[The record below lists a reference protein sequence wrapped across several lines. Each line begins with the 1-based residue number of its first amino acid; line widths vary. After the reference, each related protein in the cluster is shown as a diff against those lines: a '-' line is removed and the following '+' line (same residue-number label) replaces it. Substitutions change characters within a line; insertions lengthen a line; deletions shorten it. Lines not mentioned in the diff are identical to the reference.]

1 MAGDRRASARHRDT
15 KRSAAPKTPRGK
27 GILRR
32 LFGLV
37 PALLVLG
44 LVAWVATFYLIAPD
58 LPDTGELFRN
68 ARQAR
73 VTVLASDGSIITE
86 RGAIGPDYVRL
97 DEISPYV
104 EAAVIAIEDRRFFS
118 HFGLDLIGTARA
130 FIANIGAGGV
140 VAGGSTITQ
149 QLAKN
154 LYLTPERSMTRK
166 LRELVLALWLEAR
179 LTKEQ
184 ILEVYLNR
192 VYLGAGAYG
201 VQAAAQRYFSKNAA
215 DLTLGESAMIAG
227 LLKAP
232 SRYAPSSDLELAKA
246 RARTVLNSMVETG
259 SIDAEDAEAAARE
272 RIEVPARGRGDV
284 GGYFVDFV
292 LDGLTEHLGKPE
304 DDWVISTTL
313 DPRMQTIVERAVSA
327 RLGDHP
333 SLQAAVVL
341 IDIHG
346 GIRAMAGGRSY
357 RGDPFNRA
365 ASSHRQPGSAFKPF
379 VYLAALDRGWH
390 ADSMIEDAPVR
401 VDNWEPKNSGERYF
415 GEVTLEDAF
424 ARSLNTVA
432 VRLSEDAGI
441 DRVIEKAR
449 RLGIQSELRAVP
461 SIALG
466 TSEVTPLELT
476 ASYLPFMSG
485 GIRRPAFSVTRVTDA
500 SADLLY
506 AHVAAEVQVISAP
519 ELADMQRMLR
529 AVVTRGTGKVA
540 ALADREA
547 FGKTGTTSDAR
558 DAWFVGFAGD
568 HVAGVW
574 VGRDDNRPM
583 AGISGANLPALIWR
597 DVMGAVPRDAPQAPR
612 PVARPN
618 PEDDPVDLSTQLA
631 KRGLD
636 FLFGWIE
643 QRIEEATR

>member
-1 MAGDRRASARHRDT
+1 
-15 KRSAAPKTPRGK
+15 
-27 GILRR
+27 
-32 LFGLV
+32 
-37 PALLVLG
+37 
-44 LVAWVATFYLIAPD
+44 
-58 LPDTGELFRN
+58 
-68 ARQAR
+68 
-73 VTVLASDGSIITE
+73 
-86 RGAIGPDYVRL
+86 
-97 DEISPYV
+97 
-104 EAAVIAIEDRRFFS
+104 
-118 HFGLDLIGTARA
+118 
-130 FIANIGAGGV
+130 
-140 VAGGSTITQ
+140 
-149 QLAKN
+149 
-154 LYLTPERSMTRK
+154 
-166 LRELVLALWLEAR
+166 
-179 LTKEQ
+179 
-184 ILEVYLNR
+184 
-192 VYLGAGAYG
+192 
-201 VQAAAQRYFSKNAA
+201 
-215 DLTLGESAMIAG
+215 
-227 LLKAP
+227 
-232 SRYAPSSDLELAKA
+232 
-246 RARTVLNSMVETG
+246 VLNSMVETG

-558 DAWFVGFAGD
+558 DAWFVGYAGD